1 MDDDVKLDTS
11 YETQVLPQ
19 PVKLFHNLCY
29 EQSMS
34 DKSMTELFDSSSE
47 LLWQCAET
55 DVLQEETIFP
65 SFDLHIST
73 DSSIDESDGPVS
85 PTFTSSPKAKKVLI
99 CFVEFISCDL
109 LTLLN
114 DTFVR

>member
-1 MDDDVKLDTS
+1 MDDDVKSDTS

-19 PVKLFHNLCY
+19 PVKLFCNLCY

-34 DKSMTELFDSSSE
+34 DKSMTELFDSSSK
-47 LLWQCAET
+47 LLWQHAET
-55 DVLQEETIFP
+55 DVSQEKTIFS

-73 DSSIDESDGPVS
+73 DSGNDESDRLVS
-85 PTFTSSPKAKKVLI
+85 PTFTSSHKVKKVLI
-99 CFVEFISCDL
+99 CFVEFISCEL
-109 LTLLN
+109 LTLWN